1 MYLGQSA
8 FRIFRQVLTVLTL
21 GNFGVSF
28 IIFTL
33 FFFLVFSNVS
43 SFYHLHYIS
52 FLVSILMF
60 VPPSMLYKHGSIYLG
75 LRAKISHQICSIL
88 LYRLWGIPFI
98 WGRLFEGFF
107 NGLKWQIN
115 QLFL

>member
-21 GNFGVSF
+21 GNFSVSF

-33 FFFLVFSNVS
+33 FFLVLSSVS

-52 FLVSILMF
+52 SYYKVVVFI
-60 VPPSMLYKHGSIYLG
+60 VPLQG
-75 LRAKISHQICSIL
+75 LNAIL
-88 LYRLWGIPFI
+88 LTDAVD
-98 WGRLFEGFF
+98 
-107 NGLKWQIN
+107 
-115 QLFL
+115 